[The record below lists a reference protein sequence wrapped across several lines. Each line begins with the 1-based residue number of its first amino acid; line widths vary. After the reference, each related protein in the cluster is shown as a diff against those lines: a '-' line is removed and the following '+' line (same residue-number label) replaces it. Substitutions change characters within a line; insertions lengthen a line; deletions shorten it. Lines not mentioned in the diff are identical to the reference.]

1 MLQWT
6 NTMETMH
13 THKKTARFHELLV
26 CILCFVVK
34 TFIFSILWIWFP
46 LSAQIPHL
54 FIVYVAHNFVWMM
67 PTDFFFLV
75 LFLGNLLLL
84 FMFCFDSFWFGL
96 HMHEIAL
103 TWLYACACAG
113 ARYANGAPIKL
124 NLFKHVAAYAHC
136 EAFRQKN
143 RSKAL
148 KQKGREGKRERD
160 RDTDRM
166 NVVKWQA

>member
-1 MLQWT
+1 
-6 NTMETMH
+6 METMH

-34 TFIFSILWIWFP
+34 TFIFSIVWIWFP

-67 PTDFFFLV
+67 PTDFFFLFFFSAIFYFYLCFV
-75 LFLGNLLLL
+75 LIHVT
-84 FMFCFDSFWFGL
+84 FGL

-148 KQKGREGKRERD
+148 KQKGREGGRGRETEIR
-160 RDTDRM
+160 TE
-166 NVVKWQA
+166 WTW